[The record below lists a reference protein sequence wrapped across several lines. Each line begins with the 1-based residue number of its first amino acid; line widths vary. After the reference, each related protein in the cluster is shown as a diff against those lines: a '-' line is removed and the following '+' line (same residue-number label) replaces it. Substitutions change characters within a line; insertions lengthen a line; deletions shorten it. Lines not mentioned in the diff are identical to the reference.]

1 MKDDYLDNLGRAETD
16 ALYARFTD
24 GTLTQDQARAE
35 LPKVWDMTAHPGALL
50 TPAQWRDLWQLAG
63 HIRLYRDTHGGD
75 ILWEEI
81 PRPSNAIPLYRS
93 ADDAFKTNPSW
104 TTNEQLAWDWGYGD
118 TVWVAEFTPERLLAT
133 IDIKPSGETE
143 YVAYAEEL
151 ELRVHRRKTQF
162 EPDPSDDCSDQCR
175 VR

>member
-1 MKDDYLDNLGRAETD
+1 MKDDYLDNLGRAEAE

-35 LPKVWDMTAHPGALL
+35 LAKVWDMAARPGVLL

-63 HIRLYRDTHGGD
+63 HIRLYRATLGGD

-81 PRPSNAIPLYRS
+81 PRPSAAIPLYRR

-104 TTNEQLAWDWGYGD
+104 TTKEELATENWIDGD

-133 IDIKPSGETE
+133 VSIKPNPSEIE
-143 YVAYAEEL
+143 YIAYAEDL
-151 ELRVHRRKTQF
+151 EIRVHRRKT
-162 EPDPSDDCSDQCR
+162 
-175 VR
+175 